1 MQQTRQPLTPSDI
14 FAFLMESLAWDKPR
28 LLAFQRSQLEQLLR
42 HAKAQVPFYEKRLD
56 VLFRADGSIDWS
68 RWTDV
73 PILTRAD
80 LRDRGDEL
88 MARSL
93 PPGHGRTGDFYSSG
107 STGVP
112 IKVTTTELASKVLYA
127 LWSRVFALNG
137 VASVK
142 PEIKFR
148 FKKPGDLPFQEDYF
162 IQKDGLIYG
171 NRNLSAQRQLDVMA
185 ETGARK
191 LTAFSAMMVHLAM
204 ENLTRK
210 DRVSLDLAIPYGMAI
225 SQDERALVS
234 ESFGAT
240 VISPYSSKESGLIG
254 FQVLPDL
261 RHVVCAESLFVEFL
275 PGERNLS
282 KIIVTPFF
290 NAAKPLIRYDQG
302 DLVQVSEQ
310 TYGRGALP
318 IIERIVGRTDDY
330 FVFDGQR
337 VPVAGLKDDVFLK
350 NLKAKAFQIAQTGN
364 GAVEVRYIGD
374 DDVTPNGLS
383 NLTRH
388 LRETLKTD
396 FSVSFSRR
404 DTLPTNAGGKPQR
417 YVREWSA

>member
-14 FAFLMESLAWDKPR
+14 FAFFMESLAWDKPR

-56 VLFRADGSIDWS
+56 VLFRPDGSIDWS

-80 LRDRGDEL
+80 LRDHGDEL

-112 IKVTTTELASKVLYA
+112 IKVTTTELASKVLNS

-137 VASVK
+137 VSSVS
-142 PEIKFR
+142 PEIKFS
-148 FKKPGDLPFQEDYF
+148 FKKDGNLPFDEDYY
-162 IQKDGLIYG
+162 IGSNGLING

-191 LTAFSAMMVHLAM
+191 LTAFAGMMVHLAM
-204 ENLTRK
+204 ENLVRK
-210 DRVSLDLAIPYGMAI
+210 DRVRLDLAIPYGMAI

-254 FQVLPDL
+254 FQVLPDPGY
-261 RHVVCAESLFVEFL
+261 VVCAEAILTDFIPADGDL
-275 PGERNLS
+275 NRL
-282 KIIVTPFF
+282 IVTPFF
-290 NAAKPLIRYDQG
+290 NAAQPLIRYDQG
-302 DLVQVSEQ
+302 DLVQVS
-310 TYGRGALP
+310 GRRFGKGALP
-318 IIERIVGRTDDY
+318 VIERVVGRADDY
-330 FVFDGQR
+330 FIFNGQR

-350 NLKAKAFQIAQTGN
+350 NLKAKAFQIAQTASD
-364 GAVEVRYIGD
+364 AVEVRYIGD
-374 DDVTPNGLS
+374 DDATPSGLA
-383 NLTRH
+383 NLTQH
-388 LRETLKTD
+388 LKQTLKSE
-396 FSVSFSRR
+396 FSVIYTRR
-404 DTLPTNAGGKPQR
+404 DTLPTTPGGKTKR